1 MKEIKKIQIWSN
13 GQNIDLNYINIY
25 IKFDDLKSIA
35 EFGYDLFANET
46 PYINGEIT
54 LKDTEYSNWS
64 GNNEE
69 AFNIILQK
77 LNLELI

>member
-1 MKEIKKIQIWSN
+1 MKNIKKVQVWSN
-13 GQNIDLNYINIY
+13 GQNIELNQINIY

-35 EFGYDLFANET
+35 EFGYDLYSEGT
-46 PYINGEIT
+46 SYVNGEIS
-54 LKDTEYSNWS
+54 LKDQYYKDWS

-69 AFNIILQK
+69 AYNIIIGK

>member
-1 MKEIKKIQIWSN
+1 MKNIKKIQVWSN
-13 GQNIDLNYINIY
+13 GQNIELNKINVF

-35 EFGYDLFANET
+35 EFGYDLFSDET
-46 PYINGEIT
+46 HFINGEIS
-54 LKDTEYSNWS
+54 LKDQDYKDWS

-69 AFNIILQK
+69 AYNIIIGK

>member
-13 GQNIDLNYINIY
+13 GQNIELNYVNIY

-35 EFGYDLFANET
+35 EFGYDLFANEV
-46 PYINGEIT
+46 PYINGEIA
-54 LKDTEYSNWS
+54 LKDTDYSTWS

-69 AFNIILQK
+69 AYDIILGK
-77 LNLELI
+77 LNLELA

>member
-1 MKEIKKIQIWSN
+1 MKNIKKIQVWSN
-13 GQNIDLNYINIY
+13 GQNIELNQINIY

-35 EFGYDLFANET
+35 EFGYDLFSDKT
-46 PYINGEIT
+46 HFINGEIS
-54 LKDTEYSNWS
+54 LKDQEYKDWS

-69 AFNIILQK
+69 AFNIILNK